1 MPLGGRNFRCWKPE
15 GHGRV
20 HFRKAIRESCDD
32 FFYKGSLKVDIDQMQ
47 TTMEKFGFGQKT
59 GVDQVN
65 EFIGVNPNRDWKK
78 EKFKKAWYTGETV
91 ISSIGQGYVLVT
103 PMQVARYTAFL
114 ATGKLPQPHFYEKT
128 YQEPQNIDI
137 NPQHLKLIQAGMYDV
152 ANEEGGTAKW
162 HLQSSKVTLASKTG
176 TAQVVSIPQSEKVRM
191 KEHELE
197 YYHRSHAWLTSYGP
211 YEKPQYAVTVIVEH
225 GGHGGS
231 AGGVI
236 TYLKFLINFLNWDT
250 LEKRDNVYKLICIV
264 VSFKH
269 YYLGILY

>member
-1 MPLGGRNFRCWKPE
+1 
-15 GHGRV
+15 
-20 HFRKAIRESCDD
+20 
-32 FFYKGSLKVDIDQMQ
+32 MQ

-236 TYLKFLINFLNWDT
+236 TSKIFNKL
-250 LEKRDNVYKLICIV
+250 LELGYIEKKR
-264 VSFKH
+264 
-269 YYLGILY
+269 